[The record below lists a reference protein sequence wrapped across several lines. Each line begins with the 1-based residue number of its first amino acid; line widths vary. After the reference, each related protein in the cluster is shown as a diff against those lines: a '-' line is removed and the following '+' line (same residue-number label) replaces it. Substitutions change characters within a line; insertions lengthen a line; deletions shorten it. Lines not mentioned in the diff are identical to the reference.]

1 MNSKGYKLLF
11 FIVETGLLLSCLLF
25 FNTCRVQRISSIN
38 RQLLE
43 LPNSVRDELLIQ
55 HYAYTVSYNTRTL
68 TANWVAYELTADETD
83 GPWSRKGLNF
93 FPDPFCNE
101 RQANHNDYRNSG
113 YSRGHLA
120 PAGDMK
126 WDSIAMLECFYF
138 TNCIP
143 QDASLNTGKWNQL
156 EEQTRRWA
164 RQYGKVYVI
173 CGPLYFNDEPL
184 RIGFNGVAVP
194 DACFKALLTPKD
206 NGYSAIAFIMRNGGE
221 ERPVAE
227 CVYTVD
233 ELELILSM
241 DLFFNLPNEQEEAIE
256 SAVIWEDWGFE
267 NAFKYE

>member
-143 QDASLNTGKWNQL
+143 QDASLNNGKWNQL

-206 NGYSAIAFIMRNGGE
+206 DGYSAIAFIMRNGGE

-233 ELELILSM
+233 ELELILSI
-241 DLFFNLPNEQEEAIE
+241 DLFFNLPNGQEEVVE
-256 SAVIWEDWGFE
+256 SAIVWEDWGFE
-267 NAFKYE
+267 NAFIYE